1 MNTGRVDGLGSV
13 GGEGATWEQ
22 VRPREAV
29 GSVNFPL
36 VRVAKEL

>member
-1 MNTGRVDGLGSV
+1 MNTGGVDGLGSV
-13 GGEGATWEQ
+13 GGEGATCEQ

-36 VRVAKEL
+36 VPVAKEL